1 MEQLTNIN
9 ENSMQM
15 RIMDLEEENTLLFG
29 QLQIVQEELERNHL
43 ERLEHPTQPTANITS
58 LRWVDDD
65 LPAVM
70 AENTRYRAILETQR
84 LVHRLET
91 QHALASELGQI
102 LIEGTSSFG
111 ALLAVPSKLFKIWL
125 KEKKQSSAKRNRRQ
139 GVRKGYCTLSRA
151 WAGSGSGP
159 TPNRF
164 RIGHDPG
171 KCAYR
176 GCAQCN
182 APKTC

>member
-125 KEKKQSSAKRNRRQ
+125 KEKSKFRQAKSAARGSKRLLHSIVSVDWKR
-139 GVRKGYCTLSRA
+139 
-151 WAGSGSGP
+151 
-159 TPNRF
+159 
-164 RIGHDPG
+164 
-171 KCAYR
+171 
-176 GCAQCN
+176 
-182 APKTC
+182 